1 MRELRSIDDLCAVPV
16 RAAVLEYVR
25 PWWNST
31 PYLHSHTHPHLAV
44 VLN

>member
-25 PWWNST
+25 GGT
-31 PYLHSHTHPHLAV
+31 AHRTCTLIRIRI
-44 VLN
+44 